1 LTERPSGTLHNL
13 GLILQMNGIA
23 LLAPVI
29 IALLYGE
36 SQALTALVLSA
47 FASFF
52 VGFFFTNF
60 SEEGEMQFESICTL
74 MIATFFFLATIGAIP
89 YVYLGETIFGEIS
102 FDKLFINGFFE
113 SMSGFSTAGLTTLV
127 DVEILPKSI
136 IFFRG
141 LSQWIGGVGIV
152 YLMVLF
158 LGSPSEST
166 RVVGELSGFGKIKSS
181 FRGTFWRIITIYSV
195 YTVLFTILL
204 VFLGEID
211 LFTSINLVFT
221 GISTAGFLPVND
233 LGTIMTP
240 VSMGIITIMM
250 IFGATSFSVHNNL
263 WGREL
268 RKILSVEYKFY
279 IIYIIII
286 TSILGF
292 IFSSFGKTLVDIPF
306 HIISAITTTGF
317 QFINIGD
324 ISTTLKSIIILIM
337 FVGGSAFSTGG
348 GLKIIRFIITLK
360 AIPWAIRKISL
371 PAKAITPLKLG
382 DKALFEKDVLA
393 AFLLMGLGVFSIFAS
408 SLIFTSYGYNFIDS
422 IFEITAAFSTAGL
435 TTGITEIG
443 LPEPL
448 KVILALE
455 MVIGRVEIIPFLV
468 FLKRI
473 INR

>member
-1 LTERPSGTLHNL
+1 
-13 GLILQMNGIA
+13 MNGIA

-29 IALLYGE
+29 VALLYGE
-36 SQALTALVLSA
+36 NQALTALVLSA

-60 SEEGEMQFESICTL
+60 SAEGEMQFESICTL
-74 MIATFFFLATIGAIP
+74 MITTFLLLGIIGAIP
-89 YVYLGETIFGEIS
+89 YVYLGDAIFGEIS
-102 FDKLFINGFFE
+102 IVSLFINGFFE
-113 SMSGFSTAGLTTLV
+113 SMSGFTTTGLTIIG

-141 LSQWIGGVGIV
+141 LSQWIGGIGIV

-181 FRGTFWRIITIYSV
+181 FRGTFWRIITIYSI
-195 YTVLFTILL
+195 YTILFTVLLYF
-204 VFLGEID
+204 VGGID
-211 LFTSINLVFT
+211 LFTSINLVFS
-221 GISTAGFLPVND
+221 GISTAGFLPIND
-233 LGTIMTP
+233 LSAIMTP
-240 VSMGIITIMM
+240 VVMGIITIMM

-268 RKILSVEYKFY
+268 RKIFSFEYKFY
-279 IIYIIII
+279 ILYIILVAG
-286 TSILGF
+286 SLGF
-292 IFSSFGKTLVDIPF
+292 FFSSFGISLVDIPF

-317 QFINIGD
+317 QFMNIGE
-324 ISTTLKSIIILIM
+324 TTVTLKSIMILIM
-337 FVGGSAFSTGG
+337 LVGGSAFSTAG
-348 GLKIIRFIITLK
+348 GLKIVRFIITLK
-360 AIPWAIRKISL
+360 AIPWAVRKVSL

-382 DKALFEKDVLA
+382 NKALFEKDVLT
-393 AFLLMGLGVFSIFAS
+393 AFILLSLGIFSIFVS
-408 SLIFTSYGYNFIDS
+408 SIIFTFYGYNFLDS
-422 IFEITAAFSTAGL
+422 IFELTAAFGTAGL

-455 MVIGRVEIIPFLV
+455 MIIGRVEIIPFLV
-468 FLKRI
+468 FIRQLISR
-473 INR
+473 